1 MSPRQHPLVV
11 PLVAVVV
18 SLLLHG
24 LIAAAPLVLK
34 RPARLAS
41 HLLQFDVVRR
51 KPKPPAPPKRVERTK
66 PKPKPRPR
74 VQRTVEPPLAQPPE
88 RPEEVD
94 PGPPP
99 PPVFGA
105 TKESVTTGG
114 ASFAVP
120 LGNTVATDP
129 ANRGPLK
136 PGKPA
141 PPAPP
146 PPPPPPPPVRLRD
159 KPRVL
164 QEVRVPYPAKA
175 RALGVEGTV
184 RLKVLVGPDGRVQQ
198 ARVLEGPGFGLD
210 EAARQALF
218 RFRFQPAVGTDGR
231 PMAHWITYRYTFQ
244 IDD

>member
-1 MSPRQHPLVV
+1 MSPRRRQRRVVV
-11 PLVAVVV
+11 PLVAVAV
-18 SLLLHG
+18 SLALHG

-34 RPARLAS
+34 RPARLAT

-51 KPKPPAPPKRVERTK
+51 KPKPAEPPKKVEP

-74 VQRTVEPPLAQPPE
+74 PRVQRPVEPVPARPPE
-88 RPEEVD
+88 QAD
-94 PGPPP
+94 PGPPA

-136 PGKPA
+136 PGKPE
-141 PPAPP
+141 PPPR

-164 QEVRVPYPAKA
+164 EEVRVPYPAKA

-184 RLKVLVGPDGRVQQ
+184 RLKVLVGPDGRVLE

-218 RFRFQPAVGTDGR
+218 RFRFRPAIGTDGR